1 MGKLLHRNITRV
13 TGYVKAGRSCNKE
26 LLRNIQNHPAQVIL
40 GKRCDGGEI
49 DVIIRVLRGM
59 VEIRDVNKGD
69 QGISS
74 LPGANRGCNARGMQP
89 RNGTEAQCEK
99 LTTVRHAPEGCE
111 GNYAQSTPKGR
122 NMQGNEGKMATPV
135 TGSTS

>member
-1 MGKLLHRNITRV
+1 MPDDVRKLLHGNITRIA
-13 TGYVKAGRSCNKE
+13 GYVKAGRGCNKE
-26 LLRNIQNHPAQVIL
+26 LLRNIQNHPSQVKL
-40 GKRCDGGEI
+40 GERNDGGEI

-99 LTTVRHAPEGCE
+99 LTTVRHALDGCE
-111 GNYAQSTPKGR
+111 GTTLKVLPKDETCKATKGR
-122 NMQGNEGKMATPV
+122 WRLP
-135 TGSTS
+135 